1 MDPLQQVVKTFLIRH
16 SFPEA
21 EAASLGPNM
30 SVWHV
35 AHEARRSNRWDSE
48 QSEMD
53 DGLKETQNLR

>member
-1 MDPLQQVVKTFLIRH
+1 MDPK
-16 SFPEA
+16 
-21 EAASLGPNM
+21 M

-35 AHEARRSNRWDSE
+35 AQDQQMGDSE